1 MSEPRTQAELDAER
15 SVLGAVLAAGS
26 LDGEAGHRV
35 LEKIIATGLDPND
48 FYVASLGNLYAA
60 LVELHHRGH
69 PLDPVSVAY
78 ELEQLGAE
86 SSVLGRLH
94 QLAHEITAITPAK
107 RWAEIVA
114 KAGRTRRAA

>member
-1 MSEPRTQAELDAER
+1 MSLPRTEAELVAER
-15 SVLGAVLAAGS
+15 SVFGAVLAAGS
-26 LDGEAGHRV
+26 LDVEAGHRT

-48 FYVASLGNLYAA
+48 FYVASLGSLYAA

-78 ELEQLGAE
+78 ELEEREADPH
-86 SSVLGRLH
+86 VLSRLH
-94 QLAHEITAITPAK
+94 VLVHENTAITPAK

-114 KAGRTRRAA
+114 EAGRRRRAA

>member
-1 MSEPRTQAELDAER
+1 MSLPRTEAELVAER

-26 LDGEAGHRV
+26 LDVEAGHRT

-48 FYVASLGNLYAA
+48 FYVASLGSLYAA

-78 ELEQLGAE
+78 ELEEQDAE
-86 SSVLGRLH
+86 PDVLGRLH
-94 QLAHEITAITPAK
+94 VLAHEISAITPAK

-114 KAGRTRRAA
+114 EAGRRRRAA

>member
-1 MSEPRTQAELDAER
+1 MSLPRTEAELVAER

-26 LDGEAGHRV
+26 LDVEAGHRT

-48 FYVASLGNLYAA
+48 FYVASLGNLYAS
-60 LVELHHRGH
+60 LVEIYERGL

-78 ELEQLGAE
+78 ELEEQDAE
-86 SSVLGRLH
+86 PDVLGRLH
-94 QLAHEITAITPAK
+94 VLAHEITAITPAK

>member
-15 SVLGAVLAAGS
+15 SVLGGVLAAGS
-26 LDGEAGHRV
+26 LDVEAGHRV

>member
-26 LDGEAGHRV
+26 LDVEAGHRV
-35 LEKIIATGLDPND
+35 LEKIIAGGLDPND

-60 LVELHHRGH
+60 LVEIHHRGH
-69 PLDPVSVAY
+69 PLDPISVAY
-78 ELEQLGAE
+78 ELEEAGAE
-86 SSVLGRLH
+86 PDVLGRLH
-94 QLAHEITAITPAK
+94 QLAHEITAISPAP

-114 KAGRTRRAA
+114 TAGRRRRVA

>member
-1 MSEPRTQAELDAER
+1 MRAPRTQAELDAER

-26 LDGEAGHRV
+26 LDVEAGHRV

-48 FYVASLGNLYAA
+48 FYVASLGNLFAE
-60 LVELHHRGH
+60 LVEIHHRGH

-78 ELEQLGAE
+78 ELEESGAE
-86 SSVLGRLH
+86 PDVLGRLH
-94 QLAHEITAITPAK
+94 QLAHEITAISPAL

-114 KAGRTRRAA
+114 TAGRRRRVA